1 MFLNTVPTIV
11 LVRIFLNTLYFNIL
25 EVDGIDFL
33 SVCTYILLVQE
44 FARDFAPIEFG
55 SCR

>member
-1 MFLNTVPTIV
+1 MV

-33 SVCTYILLVQE
+33 SVCTYILLV
-44 FARDFAPIEFG
+44 
-55 SCR
+55 